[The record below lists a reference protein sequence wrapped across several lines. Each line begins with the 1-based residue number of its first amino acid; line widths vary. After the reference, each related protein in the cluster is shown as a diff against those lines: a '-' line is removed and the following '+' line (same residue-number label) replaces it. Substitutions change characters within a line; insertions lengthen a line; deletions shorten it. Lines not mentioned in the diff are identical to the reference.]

1 MATAFVSL
9 GGNVGD
15 VADTFNHAVDLLN
28 EECGHVVRLSS
39 LYSTSA
45 VGENAGPP
53 FMNAAAE
60 VETFLPPDEL
70 LRSLLQIES
79 RLGRER
85 SIHWGPRTLDLDL
98 LLYED
103 VVLQTEALTL
113 PHPRCW
119 YRRFVLDPLAEVAN
133 NVVHPI
139 RKLSIAKLK
148 RRVSARPLEIC
159 VAGAESSL
167 TIGLVQTANDRF
179 CEVDAEAWQP
189 HQPNEDAAMV
199 IWHPDCEIDFE
210 ALPVESRLDLSLE
223 HGEPNQ
229 ALFDVL
235 VSAGLAPGPA
245 A

>member
-15 VADTFNHAVDLLN
+15 VADTFNSAVDLLN
-28 EECGHVVRLSS
+28 ERCGHVVRLSS
-39 LYSTSA
+39 LYSTAA

-60 VETFLPPDEL
+60 VETFLTPDEL
-70 LRSLLQIES
+70 LASLLYIES
-79 RLGRER
+79 QLGRHR
-85 SIHWGPRTLDLDL
+85 TIHWGPRTLDLDL

-103 VVLQTEALTL
+103 VVQESETLTL

-119 YRRFVLDPLAEVAN
+119 YRRFVLDPLAEVAG
-133 NVVHPI
+133 NVVHPV
-139 RKLSIAKLK
+139 RQLSMSKLK
-148 RRVSARPLEIC
+148 RSIASRPLEISF
-159 VAGAESSL
+159 AGPDSAATRSL
-167 TIGLVQTANDRF
+167 VNFANERF
-179 CEVDAEAWQP
+179 AEVDADVWLPGGEA
-189 HQPNEDAAMV
+189 ALV
-199 IWHPDCEIDFE
+199 IWHPDSGTDFE
-210 ALPVESRLDLSLE
+210 SLPVGTRLDLSRE

-245 A
+245 P